1 MATTPAFYARRV
13 GSMIGPINDFAKGQS
28 MNRFLALFAFV
39 VFAGFVGILAFE
51 VPSPDLVIVIV
62 FTLLLVAYD
71 FITSSKNGPRD

>member
-1 MATTPAFYARRV
+1 
-13 GSMIGPINDFAKGQS
+13 

-39 VFAGFVGILAFE
+39 VFTVFVGILAFK

-71 FITSSKNGPRD
+71 FITSSRNEPKD